1 MHSHSAERYVN
12 TKMEKELQA
21 YKLEIEKR
29 FMKSEIKDYIFPIRT
44 ESESNEQRQ
53 NEPLSRNDKFS
64 KHFQS
69 A

>member
-1 MHSHSAERYVN
+1 MRFHSAERYVN

-44 ESESNEQRQ
+44 ESESNEQR
-53 NEPLSRNDKFS
+53 
-64 KHFQS
+64 
-69 A
+69 